1 MIFLKLFWSFFQIGL
16 FSIGGGYAAMP
27 LIQTQ
32 VVDLNHWLTTTE
44 FIDLITISQ
53 MTPGPIA
60 INSATFVGIRIAGV
74 GGAIVSTIG
83 CILPSCIIVSFL
95 AWLYFKY
102 RELSMIQGVLEG
114 LRPAVVALIASAGLS
129 ILVLSFWGERG
140 FSLNINYIDCISVG
154 LFTSSLFILRKFKL
168 DPLFVMLGSGVIGG
182 IIYMLV

>member
-16 FSIGGGYAAMP
+16 FSIGGGYAAML

-32 VVDLNHWLTTTE
+32 VVDLNHWLTTAE
-44 FIDLITISQ
+44 FVDLITISQ

-60 INSATFVGIRIAGV
+60 INSATFVGIRIAGI

-95 AWLYFKY
+95 AWLYK
-102 RELSMIQGVLEG
+102 ELSMIQGVLEG
-114 LRPAVVALIASAGLS
+114 LRPAIVALIASAGLS

-140 FSLNINYIDCISVG
+140 FSLNINYIDFISVG
-154 LFTSSLFILRKFKL
+154 LFTSALFILRKCKP
-168 DPLFVMLGSGVIGG
+168 DPLFVILGSGVIGG